1 MKAGS
6 GLVTGQRAAPELAQ
20 AAVQAA
26 LAAAGL
32 ARADNVILFLSRDF
46 NRQPQAAVLAAARAA
61 GCISVSGC
69 TANGLFTERG
79 WQLDQPAAA
88 ALVYSAPTSDVPA
101 ESPLLSFS
109 GHGRLPF
116 EWQDGQQRVGL
127 LDTDAA
133 VWSHGRTA
141 DNGCAEFHLPGLN
154 ARIARSSGLRLLGE
168 PQPVEQCAGYELRR
182 VGGHSAVDSLH
193 RALPAEL
200 RERPPLH
207 QIAALRQA
215 DAPGIAILS
224 ANADGSLTLADNLT
238 DGETITWAIRQPLGA
253 EQEMREVLTSMTTET
268 TAGPR
273 TTETTAGRTVNPK
286 KRPNFALMFSCIG
299 RGPLFYG
306 NDDRDLVAFRD
317 TFPDTPLLGAY
328 GTGQIAPLAG
338 HNRLFHNT
346 ALTLMF
352 ESAHV

>member
-6 GLVTGQRAAPELAQ
+6 ALVAGHRPEAELAQ
-20 AAVQAA
+20 AAVEAA

-32 ARADNVILFLSRDF
+32 QRADNVILFLTHDF
-46 NRQPQAAVLAAARAA
+46 NRHAQPAVLAAARAA
-61 GCISVSGC
+61 GCLAVSGS
-69 TANGLFTERG
+69 TASGLFTERG

-88 ALVYSAPTSDVPA
+88 ALVYAAPTGELSA
-101 ESPLLSFS
+101 ESALLSFS

-116 EWQDGQQRVGL
+116 EWQDGSARVGL

-141 DNGCAEFHLPGLN
+141 DNACAEFRLPGLT
-154 ARIARSSGLRLLGE
+154 ARLARSSGLRLLGE
-168 PQPVEQCAGYELRR
+168 PLPVDQCAGYELRR
-182 VGGHSAVDSLH
+182 VGGHSAVDSLR

-207 QIAALRQA
+207 HIAALRQA

-224 ANADGSLTLADNLT
+224 ANADGSLTLAENLS
-238 DGETITWAIRQPLGA
+238 DGEAITWAIRQPLAA
-253 EQEMREVLTSMTTET
+253 EQDMRDALT
-268 TAGPR
+268 A
-273 TTETTAGRTVNPK
+273 AVNPE

-306 NDDRDLVAFRD
+306 DDDRDLVAFRD

-338 HNRLFHNT
+338 RNQLFQNT
-346 ALTLMF
+346 ALTLLF
-352 ESAHV
+352 ESVHV

>member
-1 MKAGS
+1 MKVATA
-6 GLVTGQRAAPELAQ
+6 LVAGQRPEAELAQ

-32 ARADNVILFLSRDF
+32 ERADNVILFLTHDFSRHA
-46 NRQPQAAVLAAARAA
+46 QPAVLAAARAA
-61 GCISVSGC
+61 GCLSVSGS
-69 TANGLFTERG
+69 TASGLFTERG

-88 ALVYSAPTSDVPA
+88 ALVYSAQTGVVPT

-116 EWQDGQQRVGL
+116 EWQDGSARVGL

-141 DNGCAEFHLPGLN
+141 ENGCAEFHLPGVN
-154 ARIARSSGLRLLGE
+154 ARLVRSSGLRLLGE
-168 PQPVEQCAGYELRR
+168 PLPVDQCADYELRR
-182 VGGHSAVDSLH
+182 VGGHSAVDSLR

-207 QIAALRQA
+207 HIVALRQP
-215 DAPGIAILS
+215 DAPGIALLS
-224 ANADGSLTLADNLT
+224 ANADGSLTLAESLS
-238 DGETITWAIRQPLGA
+238 DGETIIWAIRQPLAA
-253 EQEMREVLTSMTTET
+253 EQEMREVL
-268 TAGPR
+268 A
-273 TTETTAGRTVNPK
+273 ATVNPK
-286 KRPNFALMFSCIG
+286 KQPNFALMFSCIG

-346 ALTLMF
+346 ALTLLF

>member
-1 MKAGS
+1 MKAATA
-6 GLVTGQRAAPELAQ
+6 LVAGQRPAAELAQ
-20 AAVQAA
+20 AAVEAA

-32 ARADNVILFLSRDF
+32 ARADNVILFLTRDF
-46 NRQPQAAVLAAARAA
+46 NRNPQPAVLAAARAG
-61 GCISVSGC
+61 GCLAVCGS
-69 TANGLFTERG
+69 TASGLFTERG

-88 ALVYSAPTSDVPA
+88 ALVYSTPTSEVSA
-101 ESPLLSFS
+101 ESPRLSFS

-116 EWQDGQQRVGL
+116 DWLDGPARVGL

-133 VWSHGRTA
+133 VWSHSRT
-141 DNGCAEFHLPGLN
+141 DENGCAEFCLPGVN
-154 ARIARSSGLRLLGE
+154 ARLVRSPGLRRLGE
-168 PQPVEQCAGYELRR
+168 PLPVEQCAGYELRR
-182 VGGHSAVDSLH
+182 LGGHSAVDSLR

-207 QIAALRQA
+207 LIAVLRQT
-215 DAPGIAILS
+215 DAPGIALLS
-224 ANADGSLTLADNLT
+224 ANADGSLTLAEPVNE
-238 DGETITWAIRQPLGA
+238 GETITWAIRQPLAA
-253 EQEMREVLTSMTTET
+253 EQEMREVLTATTTET

-273 TTETTAGRTVNPK
+273 VNQK
-286 KRPNFALMFSCIG
+286 KQPNFAVMFSCIG

-306 NDDRDLVAFRD
+306 DDDRDLVAFRD
-317 TFPDTPLLGAY
+317 TFPGTPLLGAY

-346 ALTLMF
+346 ALTLLF

>member
-6 GLVTGQRAAPELAQ
+6 ALVAGQRPEAELAQ

-32 ARADNVILFLSRDF
+32 ERADNVILFLTHDF
-46 NRQPQAAVLAAARAA
+46 CRHAQPAVLAAARAA
-61 GCISVSGC
+61 GCLSVGGT
-69 TANGLFTERG
+69 TASGLFTERG

-88 ALVYSAPTSDVPA
+88 ALVYSAQTSNVPA
-101 ESPLLSFS
+101 ESPLLSFT

-116 EWQDGQQRVGL
+116 EWQDGSARVGL

-133 VWSHGRTA
+133 AWSHGRTA

-154 ARIARSSGLRLLGE
+154 VRIARSSGLRLLGE
-168 PQPVEQCAGYELRR
+168 PQSVEQCAGYELRR

-200 RERPPLH
+200 REHPPLH
-207 QIAALRQA
+207 HVAALRQA

-224 ANADGSLTLADNLT
+224 ANADGSLTLADNLNE
-238 DGETITWAIRQPLGA
+238 GETITWAIRQPLAA
-253 EQEMREVLTSMTTET
+253 EQDMRDALT
-268 TAGPR
+268 A
-273 TTETTAGRTVNPK
+273 TVNRK
-286 KRPNFALMFSCIG
+286 KPPNFALMFSCIG

-328 GTGQIAPLAG
+328 GTGQITPLAG

-346 ALTLMF
+346 ALTLLF

>member
-1 MKAGS
+1 MKVATALVS
-6 GLVTGQRAAPELAQ
+6 GHRPEAELAQ
-20 AAVQAA
+20 AAVEAA

-32 ARADNVILFLSRDF
+32 ERADNVILFLTRDF
-46 NRQPQAAVLAAARAA
+46 TRHAQPAVLAAARAA
-61 GCISVSGC
+61 GCLSVCGS
-69 TANGLFTERG
+69 TASGLFTERG
-79 WQLDQPAAA
+79 WQLDQPTAA
-88 ALVYSAPTSDVPA
+88 ALVYSTPSSKVLPD
-101 ESPLLSFS
+101 SPVLSFS

-116 EWQDGQQRVGL
+116 EWQDGKARIGL

-133 VWSHGRTA
+133 VWSHGRAA
-141 DNGCAEFHLPGLN
+141 DNGCAEFHLPGLSSRL
-154 ARIARSSGLRLLGE
+154 ARASGLRLLGE

-182 VGGHSAVDSLH
+182 VGGHSAADSLH
-193 RALPAEL
+193 RALPADL

-207 QIAALRQA
+207 LIAALRQA

-224 ANADGSLTLADNLT
+224 ANADGSLTLAETLNE
-238 DGETITWAIRQPLGA
+238 GETITWAIRQPLAA
-253 EQEMREVLTSMTTET
+253 EQEMREALTS
-268 TAGPR
+268 
-273 TTETTAGRTVNPK
+273 TVNPK
-286 KRPNFALMFSCIG
+286 KQLNFALMFSCIG

-346 ALTLMF
+346 ALTLLF

>member
-6 GLVTGQRAAPELAQ
+6 ALVAGNRPEAELAHE
-20 AAVQAA
+20 AVQAA

-32 ARADNVILFLSRDF
+32 ERADNVILFLTHDF
-46 NRQPQAAVLAAARAA
+46 NRNPQPAVLAAARAA
-61 GCISVSGC
+61 GCLSVSGG
-69 TANGLFTERG
+69 TASGLFTERG
-79 WQLDQPAAA
+79 WRLDQPAAA
-88 ALVYSAPTSDVPA
+88 ALVYAAPTSELSA
-101 ESPLLSFS
+101 ELPLLSIS
-109 GHGRLPF
+109 GHSRLPF
-116 EWQDGQQRVGL
+116 EWQDGAARVGL

-141 DNGCAEFHLPGLN
+141 ENACSEFRLPGVN
-154 ARIARSSGLRLLGE
+154 VRIARSSGLRLLGE
-168 PQPVEQCAGYELRR
+168 AQSVEQCAGYELRR
-182 VGGHSAVDSLH
+182 VGGHSAVDSLR

-207 QIAALRQA
+207 HIVVLRQA

-224 ANADGSLTLADNLT
+224 ANADGSLTLAENLNE
-238 DGETITWAIRQPLGA
+238 GETITWAIRQPLAA
-253 EQEMREVLTSMTTET
+253 EQDMRDVLT
-268 TAGPR
+268 A
-273 TTETTAGRTVNPK
+273 TVNRK
-286 KRPNFALMFSCIG
+286 KQPNFALMFSCIG

-317 TFPDTPLLGAY
+317 TFPETPLLGAY

-346 ALTLMF
+346 ALTLLF

>member
-6 GLVTGQRAAPELAQ
+6 ALVSGQRPEAELAHE
-20 AAVQAA
+20 AVQAA

-32 ARADNVILFLSRDF
+32 ERADNVILLLTHDF
-46 NRQPQAAVLAAARAA
+46 NRNPQPAVLAAARAA
-61 GCISVSGC
+61 GCLAVSGG
-69 TANGLFTERG
+69 TASGLFTERG
-79 WQLDQPAAA
+79 WRLDQPAAA
-88 ALVYSAPTSDVPA
+88 ALVYAAPTSELSA

-109 GHGRLPF
+109 GHSRLPF
-116 EWQDGQQRVGL
+116 EWQEGAARVGL

-141 DNGCAEFHLPGLN
+141 ENACAEFRLPGVN
-154 ARIARSSGLRLLGE
+154 ARIARSSGLRLLSE
-168 PQPVEQCAGYELRR
+168 AQSVEQCAGYELRR
-182 VGGHSAVDSLH
+182 VGGHSAVDSLR

-207 QIAALRQA
+207 HIVALRQA

-224 ANADGSLTLADNLT
+224 ANADGSLTLAENLNE
-238 DGETITWAIRQPLGA
+238 GETITWAIRQPLAA
-253 EQEMREVLTSMTTET
+253 EQDMREVLT
-268 TAGPR
+268 A
-273 TTETTAGRTVNPK
+273 TVNPGK
-286 KRPNFALMFSCIG
+286 QPNFALMFSCIG

-317 TFPDTPLLGAY
+317 TFPGTPLLGAY

-338 HNRLFHNT
+338 SNRLFHNT